1 MAQAEIKVEV
11 KATWVKDVSIFVCRY
26 IKSKWLLRQLCK
38 LTVAKIYCN
47 GKLSKKVTLGEYLP
61 SF

>member
-11 KATWVKDVSIFVCRY
+11 KVTWVKDASIFVCRY
-26 IKSKWLLRQLCK
+26 IKSKWLLRKLCK

-47 GKLSKKVTLGEYLP
+47 GKLSRKVTLGEYLP

>member
-11 KATWVKDVSIFVCRY
+11 KVTWVKDASIFVCRY

-38 LTVAKIYCN
+38 FPVAKIYCN
-47 GKLSKKVTLGEYLP
+47 GKLSKKVALGEYLP

>member
-1 MAQAEIKVEV
+1 MAQTGIEVEV
-11 KATWVKDVSIFVCRY
+11 KVTWVVDAAIFVCRY

-47 GKLSKKVTLGEYLP
+47 GKLSKKITLGEYLP

>member
-11 KATWVKDVSIFVCRY
+11 KATWVKGASIFVCRY